1 MRWRVANR
9 QTDRLMALGS
19 PRVHTREQTGE
30 RPAVKQQIK
39 GCRYRK
45 LARRGEGCM
54 FRSAKDGSACDAGSR
69 RSGRRGFPVGGRR
82 RGRSCGK
89 RPTASI
95 LLGST
100 PPEGRTEGSSLPR
113 PCRKE
118 ENKEENSG
126 LSWSLG
132 KGGCSNKLNQ
142 GGARTPR
149 NPSDLL
155 TGSESRGL
163 DFPHPKGRGDMTCK
177 VSATRPESKVSAYR
191 IPRALRGS
199 IEHN

>member
-1 MRWRVANR
+1 
-9 QTDRLMALGS
+9 
-19 PRVHTREQTGE
+19 
-30 RPAVKQQIK
+30 
-39 GCRYRK
+39 
-45 LARRGEGCM
+45 M
-54 FRSAKDGSACDAGSR
+54 FRSAEDGPARIAGSR
-69 RSGRRGFPVGGRR
+69 HSGGRGFQLGGRR

-95 LLGST
+95 LLG
-100 PPEGRTEGSSLPR
+100 PVPLEGRSEGSSLQR

-142 GGARTPR
+142 GSARTPR

-163 DFPHPKGRGDMTCK
+163 DFPHLNGRGDMTCK